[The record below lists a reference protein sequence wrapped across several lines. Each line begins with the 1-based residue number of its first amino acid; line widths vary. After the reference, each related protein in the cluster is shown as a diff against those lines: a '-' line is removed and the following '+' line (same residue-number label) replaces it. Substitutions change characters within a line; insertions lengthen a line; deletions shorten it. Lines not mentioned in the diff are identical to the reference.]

1 MFTRFFGGGGAVGE
15 GGNDILAGTCQLQLT
30 K

>member
-1 MFTRFFGGGGAVGE
+1 MFTRFLGGGAVGE